1 MGWFDVLKLQ
11 RDIFGNP
18 ISEEKEEK
26 IKSPS
31 ESFTDFGSEEEV
43 LDAPDVARQKG
54 IAPIRGKYKQE
65 HIKKPKKSHQQK
77 LTSYVPTHFR
87 EAPTSERDTSGQS
100 GDDVKLTTQEATRMA
115 QKEPRGHYKD
125 LASEMARIALYSQNS
140 DGQKQ
145 KKLLGRMRR
154 RLEQENI
161 PRA

>member
-1 MGWFDVLKLQ
+1 MSWFDVLKLQ

-18 ISEEKEEK
+18 ISEEEEEK

-31 ESFTDFGSEEEV
+31 ESYTDEEEE
-43 LDAPDVARQKG
+43 
-54 IAPIRGKYKQE
+54 PINPLLRPREGKYKPE
-65 HIKKPKKSHQQK
+65 HIKKPKKSHQK
-77 LTSYVPTHFR
+77 TIRAYGRKYFRGSPTN
-87 EAPTSERDTSGQS
+87 ERDTSGQT

-125 LASEMARIALYSQNS
+125 LASEMAHLALHSQNS